1 MLNRTGPK
9 IGPCGTPDTITSH
22 RLYAI
27 PYLLSIYVFEDSYA
41 LALKLKVKV
50 HKHLVLQ
57 LIDHGKG
64 SQLL

>member
-9 IGPCGTPDTITSH
+9 IGLCGTPDTISSN

-64 SQLL
+64 SQML